1 MNDKE
6 KKITDISNPALVYA
20 MEVLKEKKD
29 KNSEMKFISE
39 LSRARFISPA
49 IIEVKDENGE
59 YKLAETDGISDPEN
73 TRIHFMMLTQNTGK
87 KFLPAFTDMDEV
99 RKWRK
104 EENLQ
109 TVVTTFDNHMEMI
122 LKDDD
127 GPSGFVINP
136 FGSNM
141 IMPRELL
148 AQLKEAADKHRDEK
162 IMIGDPRDYPEDL
175 VGVLSDFFEENG
187 TVEKAYILMMK
198 RGEQESYLLI
208 IDFDNADYD
217 LQRRKLFDAAAEAA
231 KDHLNGL
238 SLSIASFAD
247 ELGKKAADNKLPFYT
262 R

>member
-1 MNDKE
+1 MNE
-6 KKITDISNPALVYA
+6 NGKKVAEISNPALVYA

-39 LSRARFISPA
+39 LNRARFISPA

-59 YKLAETDGISDPEN
+59 YKLAEGNGISDPEN

-87 KFLPAFTDMDEV
+87 KFMPAFTDMDELK
-99 RKWRK
+99 KWRE

-109 TVVTTFDNHMEMI
+109 TIVTTFDNHMEMI
-122 LKDDD
+122 LSDDD

-141 IMPRELL
+141 ILPRELL
-148 AQLKEAADKHRDEK
+148 TQLKEAADKQKNEQVL
-162 IMIGDPRDYPEDL
+162 IGDPKEYPEAL
-175 VGVLSDFFEENG
+175 AGALTDFFEENG

-208 IDFDNADYD
+208 IDFDNTDDD
-217 LQRRKLFDAAAEAA
+217 LQRHKLFDAAAETA

-238 SLSIASFAD
+238 GISIASFAD
-247 ELGKKAADNKLPFYT
+247 ELGQKAADNKLPFYT